1 MPRLY
6 FKNAVFPLTDECL
19 CRDTKFE
26 NHIFPVFVNSVNQ
39 IENPQAMLYI
49 ISQIKT
55 VELYSSMSGT
65 PPNVK

>member
-6 FKNAVFPLTDECL
+6 FKNAVFPLTDKCL

-39 IENPQAMLYI
+39 IENPQASQKDRVRGSKHMLTI
-49 ISQIKT
+49 T
-55 VELYSSMSGT
+55 
-65 PPNVK
+65 